1 MSACGWD
8 NWTNFSAFVRAFSFY
23 NESFFLQISKLL
35 GLPLFSHN
43 ALVFIL
49 DFTLFG
55 LNNKGHKVKIYLPI
69 TKLLGYFYC
78 SSKHFGCENSSSS
91 LKFLKGVLRTC
102 QTSMMELF
110 PNSRKLFSEKTPS
123 QMLGEF

>member
-1 MSACGWD
+1 MK
-8 NWTNFSAFVRAFSFY
+8 V
-23 NESFFLQISKLL
+23 FFLQISKLL
-35 GLPLFSHN
+35 GLTLFSHD

-49 DFTLFG
+49 DVTLFD
-55 LNNKGHKVKIYLPI
+55 LNSKGHKVKIYLAI
-69 TKLLGYFYC
+69 TKLLGYFYY

>member
-1 MSACGWD
+1 MK
-8 NWTNFSAFVRAFSFY
+8 V
-23 NESFFLQISKLL
+23 FFLQISKLL
-35 GLPLFSHN
+35 GLTLFSQD

-49 DFTLFG
+49 DVTLFD
-55 LNNKGHKVKIYLPI
+55 LNSKGHKVKIYLPI
-69 TKLLGYFYC
+69 TKLLGYFYY
-78 SSKHFGCENSSSS
+78 SSKHFDRENSSSS

-110 PNSRKLFSEKTPS
+110 RTTVNYFRKKAPS